1 LFLPVHALIVPFLL
15 ADVAAAA
22 ASPSAGAPHLGRFA
36 LSPAGG
42 LLLGLVLVLVNGF
55 FVAAEFAL
63 VKLRPTQIEPEV
75 SRGMRRAQLLEHLTT
90 HLDDYLSATQLGVTL
105 ASLGLGWVG
114 EPAFAWL
121 LAPLLARTGASP
133 ELQHSISLS
142 IAFATIT
149 VLHIVL
155 GELAPKWFA
164 IRHPKP
170 VSLWVVYPLHV
181 FFRVTYPVIWLLRW
195 LATTFLGLFGIEPLS
210 GGELAHS
217 EEELRLLASG
227 TQDLS
232 AAKRELL
239 DNVFELS
246 TRVARQIM
254 VPRADVVFLS
264 TTRPVDENLDLAR
277 TSGHTRFPL
286 CRGTLDQA
294 IGLVHIKDLFRAVEA
309 PRTLEEIARPLT
321 FVPETLSLEQ
331 LLRRMRGERVHLV
344 AVLDEYGGVS
354 GIVTLENVIE
364 EIVGEIQDEFDVER
378 PELVKI
384 GERRYQVDA
393 SMLVEDLEDALEL
406 EFSERDEDTIG
417 GVVLSELGRRPRVGD
432 EVEVGPLRLRVT
444 DAQLNR
450 IKSLELE
457 LREQPAEQQAD

>member
-1 LFLPVHALIVPFLL
+1 
-15 ADVAAAA
+15 
-22 ASPSAGAPHLGRFA
+22 
-36 LSPAGG
+36 
-42 LLLGLVLVLVNGF
+42 
-55 FVAAEFAL
+55 
-63 VKLRPTQIEPEV
+63 
-75 SRGMRRAQLLEHLTT
+75 
-90 HLDDYLSATQLGVTL
+90 
-105 ASLGLGWVG
+105 
-114 EPAFAWL
+114 
-121 LAPLLARTGASP
+121 
-133 ELQHSISLS
+133 
-142 IAFATIT
+142 
-149 VLHIVL
+149 
-155 GELAPKWFA
+155 
-164 IRHPKP
+164 
-170 VSLWVVYPLHV
+170 
-181 FFRVTYPVIWLLRW
+181 
-195 LATTFLGLFGIEPLS
+195 
-210 GGELAHS
+210 GELAHS

-331 LLRRMRGERVHLV
+331 LLRRMRGERVRLV

-364 EIVGEIQDEFDVER
+364 EIVGEIQDEFDLER
-378 PELVKI
+378 PELVQV
-384 GERRYQVDA
+384 GDRRYQVDA

-417 GVVLSELGRRPRVGD
+417 GVVLSEVGG
-432 EVEVGPLRLRVT
+432 VS
-444 DAQLNR
+444 A
-450 IKSLELE
+450 S
-457 LREQPAEQQAD
+457 

>member
-1 LFLPVHALIVPFLL
+1 VLLLIPLLL
-15 ADVAAAA
+15 ADAAAA
-22 ASPSAGAPHLGRFA
+22 PAASAAPSPMHLGSFT

-42 LLLGLVLVLVNGF
+42 LLLGFVLVLLNGF

-63 VKLRPTQIEPEV
+63 VKVRPTQIEPEV
-75 SRGMRRAQLLEHLTT
+75 QRGSRRAQLLEHLTT
-90 HLDDYLSATQLGVTL
+90 HLDGYLSATQLGVTL

-121 LAPLLARTGASP
+121 LQPLLERLGASP
-133 ELQHSISLS
+133 SLQHSISLGV
-142 IAFATIT
+142 AFATIT

-155 GELAPKWFA
+155 GELAPKWLA

-170 VSLWVVYPLHV
+170 VSMWVVYPLHG
-181 FFRVTYPVIWLLRW
+181 FYKLTYPFVWLLRW
-195 LATTFLGLFGIEPLS
+195 AATTFLGLFGVEPVS
-210 GGELAHS
+210 GGELTHS
-217 EEELRLLASG
+217 EEELRLLVSSG
-227 TQDLS
+227 SEDLS
-232 AAKRELL
+232 AQKRELL
-239 DNVFELS
+239 DNVFEL
-246 TRVARQIM
+246 THRVARQIM
-254 VPRADVVFLS
+254 VPRGDVVFLS
-264 TTRPVDENLDLAR
+264 TTRAIEENLRLAR
-277 TSGHTRFPL
+277 SSGHTRFPL
-286 CRGTLDQA
+286 CRGGLDQA
-294 IGLVHIKDLFRAVEA
+294 IGLVHIKDLFRLERA
-309 PRTLEEIARPLT
+309 PKTLEEIARPLT

-331 LLRRMRGERVHLV
+331 LLRRMRAERMHLA

-364 EIVGEIQDEFDVER
+364 EIVGEIQDEFDTER
-378 PELVKI
+378 PELVQI

-393 SMLVEDLEDALEL
+393 RMLVEDLEDALQI

-417 GVVLSELGRRPRVGD
+417 GVVLSELGRRPRIGD

-457 LREQPAEQQAD
+457 LREQPAESSVE